1 MTFHV
6 ERGNIYELS
15 PRGAGLEK
23 KLKNFKKVL
32 TNSSECDIIIKFAEK
47 RQESQGKTKKLKKVL
62 KKYLTNTR
70 KCDII
75 NKLSVRQ

>member
-1 MTFHV
+1 M
-6 ERGNIYELS
+6 
-15 PRGAGLEK
+15 K
-23 KLKNFKKVL
+23 KVKKTLKKVL

-47 RQESQGKTKKLKKVL
+47 QQEKSSKNKKLQKSL